1 MSLIREFES
10 SGNWLFKY
18 RGQLPVVLFVLALP
32 VIYFTDYSSILSST
46 SCYIKT
52 IAISLSLL
60 GMSIRAYTIAT
71 TPKGTSGRNRDEQV
85 AESLNN
91 TGIYSLM
98 RHPLYF
104 ANYLIWIGIVAYTQ
118 NIYFVIII
126 TLAFW
131 LYYERIMMA
140 EERYLHTQFGDRF
153 LDWSAQLPA
162 FIPSFKNYKPS
173 NVSFSFRSILRR
185 EYASALS
192 TVIGFCYVDF
202 LINYFTK
209 EELTIHYY
217 WKISLICTIV
227 LAILMRTLRRKT
239 TLLDNKNRP

>member
-1 MSLIREFES
+1 MSLIREFEA

-18 RGQLPVVLFVLALP
+18 RGQLPVVLFILALP
-32 VIYFTDYSSILSST
+32 VIYFTDYSGISSDT
-46 SCYIKT
+46 SCYINI
-52 IAISLSLL
+52 IAISLSVL
-60 GMSIRAYTIAT
+60 GMATRAYTIAT

-104 ANYLIWIGIVAYTQ
+104 ANYLIWIGIVVYTQ

-131 LYYERIMMA
+131 LYYERIMMT

-153 LDWSAQLPA
+153 LDWAAQLPA
-162 FIPSFKNYKPS
+162 FIPSWKNYKPA
-173 NVSFSFRSILRR
+173 NVHFSFKSILRR
-185 EYASALS
+185 EYASALA
-192 TVIGFCYVDF
+192 TVIGFCYIDF
-202 LINYFTK
+202 WINYFTSK
-209 EELTIHYY
+209 ELTIHEN
-217 WKISLICTIV
+217 WQITLGCTV
-227 LAILMRTLRRKT
+227 VFAILLKTLRKST
-239 TLLDNKNRP
+239 KLLDA